1 MTVLEKTQQGKR
13 QASAREISLTPT
25 ANNYNGDVRLMF
37 EAEITI
43 PAGATFNEAQLLW
56 INSRLSASYT
66 NLTEAMQAFA
76 ESQGFDDWSSMG
88 TFAV

>member
-1 MTVLEKTQQGKR
+1 MTQQGLR
-13 QASAREISLTPT
+13 QQSARDISLTPT

-43 PAGATFNEAQLLW
+43 PAGATFNEAQLIW
-56 INSRLSASYT
+56 INSRLSSTYT

-76 ESQGFDDWSSMG
+76 ESQGFDNWSAMG